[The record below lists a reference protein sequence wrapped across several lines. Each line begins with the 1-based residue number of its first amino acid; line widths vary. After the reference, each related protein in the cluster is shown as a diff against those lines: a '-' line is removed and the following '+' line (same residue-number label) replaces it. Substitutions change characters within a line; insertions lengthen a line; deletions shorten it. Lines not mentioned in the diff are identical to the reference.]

1 MRILSGR
8 GENEIKLELSNGDIY
23 ILTEFSKGELTITAG
38 NNRAL
43 EAEYRQ
49 NLPYKPHEIALK
61 ETRTGS
67 EEG

>member
-23 ILTEFSKGELTITAG
+23 ILTEFSKGELTITTG
-38 NNRAL
+38 NNQAP
-43 EAEYRQ
+43 EVEYRQ

-61 ETRTGS
+61 ETRI
-67 EEG
+67 ENERH